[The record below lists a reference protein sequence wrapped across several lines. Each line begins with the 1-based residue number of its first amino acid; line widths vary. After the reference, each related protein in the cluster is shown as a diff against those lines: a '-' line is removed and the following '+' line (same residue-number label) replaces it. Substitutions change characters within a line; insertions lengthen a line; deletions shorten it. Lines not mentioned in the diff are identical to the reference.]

1 MAKHASIL
9 WTRLRRVLAAAPGR
23 FPGGSAWIEPM
34 SLLAVAREQ
43 LAARQ
48 RSQQETSPPAAG
60 DEHRGDAAQAGAGRR
75 HGARAG
81 SSLAQLARTAR
92 DSSSAA
98 RTPAPGRRRPQTRA
112 WARVFTGARTRSAT
126 SRARR

>member
-48 RSQQETSPPAAG
+48 RSQPETSPPAAG
-60 DEHRGDAAQAGAGRR
+60 DRGAG
-75 HGARAG
+75 GDCG
-81 SSLAQLARTAR
+81 TG
-92 DSSSAA
+92 
-98 RTPAPGRRRPQTRA
+98 PGGTRRP
-112 WARVFTGARTRSAT
+112 GYPC
-126 SRARR
+126 

>member
-34 SLLAVAREQ
+34 SLLAVERER
-43 LAARQ
+43 LAAQQ

-60 DEHRGDAAQAGAGRR
+60 DGPLFLGATRCR
-75 HGARAG
+75 PLVRIRTG
-81 SSLAQLARTAR
+81 S
-92 DSSSAA
+92 
-98 RTPAPGRRRPQTRA
+98 
-112 WARVFTGARTRSAT
+112 RVP
-126 SRARR
+126 